1 MALIR
6 VKICGIT
13 TKAEVDAVN
22 RCRPDYMGF
31 VFADSRRRVTYEEAA
46 NLKRQLSSGIKQ

>member
-31 VFADSRRRVTYEEAA
+31 VFADSRA
-46 NLKRQLSSGIKQ
+46 G